1 MSGKKTEPASE
12 EGGFDFGEEFDDI
25 EIRPMTEE
33 EYAAANL
40 AHEAFLER
48 ERAEREELARG
59 FEEELDAL
67 IETIKPGEPPNAA
80 EAAQADP
87 PGWPDL

>member
-1 MSGKKTEPASE
+1 MLIKPTEQTNETA
-12 EGGFDFGEEFDDI
+12 GFDFGEEFDDI
-25 EIRPMTEE
+25 EIRPMTDE

-40 AHEAFLER
+40 AHEAYLER
-48 ERAEREELARG
+48 ESAEREELARG
-59 FEEELDAL
+59 LEEELDAL
-67 IETIKPGEPPNAA
+67 IETIKQGDPPNAA